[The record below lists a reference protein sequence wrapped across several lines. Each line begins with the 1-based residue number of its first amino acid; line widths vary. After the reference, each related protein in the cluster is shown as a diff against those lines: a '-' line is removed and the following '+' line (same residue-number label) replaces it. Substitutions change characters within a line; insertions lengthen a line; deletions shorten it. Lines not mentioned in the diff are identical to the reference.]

1 VHIFLAISLY
11 IFLGILKPADIP
23 TSWKDMVD
31 LCIKAMESQVKTEM
45 EAAMKYLA
53 MVYRS

>member
-1 VHIFLAISLY
+1 MCVYISLAIS
-11 IFLGILKPADIP
+11 LGILKPADIP

-31 LCIKAMESQVKTEM
+31 MCIKAMESQVKTEM